1 MDVVDLHRRSIE
13 EFAQRIEAVGE
24 DQWSLPTPCSDWN
37 VRTLV
42 NHIVAENLW
51 TPPLMEGKTIADV
64 GDRFDG
70 DVLDDDPKGAWRE
83 ASAAAVESA
92 SQESV
97 MERTVHLSFG
107 DVPGSE
113 YALQLFADHVIHGWD
128 LAAAIGAEQ
137 DIDPKLVD
145 ACAKWFAS
153 IEDAY
158 RAAGAIGP
166 RPEVPAGADEQTT
179 LLAMFGRRPDWARD
193 DRD

>member
-13 EFAQRIEAVGE
+13 EFEQKVEAVGD
-24 DQWSLPTPCSDWN
+24 DQWSSPTPCSDWD

-51 TPPLMEGKTIADV
+51 TPPLMAGKTIAEV

-70 DVLDDDPKGAWRE
+70 DVLGDDPKQMWRD
-83 ASAAAVESA
+83 ASTAAVTSAAQPGA
-92 SQESV
+92 

-128 LAAAIGAEQ
+128 LARAIGTSDRIEP
-137 DIDPKLVD
+137 DLVD

-166 RPEVPAGADEQTT
+166 RPELPFGADEQTT
-179 LLAMFGRRPDWARD
+179 LLAMFGRNADWRSS
-193 DRD
+193 

>member
-70 DVLDDDPKGAWRE
+70 DVLDDDPKRAWRE

-92 SQESV
+92 SQEGV

-113 YALQLFADHVIHGWD
+113 YALQLFADHVVHGWD

-137 DIDPKLVD
+137 DIDPELVD

-166 RPEVPAGADEQTT
+166 RPEVPAGADEQTA
-179 LLAMFGRRPDWARD
+179 LLAMFGRRPGWRP
-193 DRD
+193 